1 MQVIFCTNFL
11 FLRHS
16 EIGRSPIHMMK
27 EKRIRMKKSKSLR
40 RKKPLGI
47 FLSTSLLCASR
58 CYFSFS
64 SSLPN
69 PDSKLGPFSAF

>member
-1 MQVIFCTNFL
+1 MQVFFCTNFV

-40 RKKPLGI
+40 RKKPFGI
-47 FLSTSLLCASR
+47 FFEKINTFEFR
-58 CYFSFS
+58 RR
-64 SSLPN
+64 
-69 PDSKLGPFSAF
+69 

>member
-27 EKRIRMKKSKSLR
+27 EKRIRMKKRKSLR
-40 RKKPLGI
+40 RKNHFGI
-47 FLSTSLLCASR
+47 FFEKINIRISEALVEE
-58 CYFSFS
+58 
-64 SSLPN
+64 P
-69 PDSKLGPFSAF
+69 